1 MRIKTLKNIF
11 LFLTKCDFYQMAINP
26 YDWRK
31 IDPSAVENGF
41 TISFGKDSKIIDSST
56 DAEYLSYEMGYIIK
70 TISYS

>member
-1 MRIKTLKNIF
+1 MRIKTLKIIL

-41 TISFGKDSKIIDSST
+41 TISFGKDSKN
-56 DAEYLSYEMGYIIK
+56 Y
-70 TISYS
+70 